1 MSRSEPGGHGSPGSI
16 KSDAVRSQDLAA
28 RLRELIDETRPT
40 EAPSKGT
47 PVPESLEAATRQIEN
62 LETALERRT
71 VIGQATGL
79 VMERFGLT
87 AEVAFEV
94 LRRLSQEHNRKLHDI
109 AVELVSEGHA
119 EGL

>member
-1 MSRSEPGGHGSPGSI
+1 MT
-16 KSDAVRSQDLAA
+16 SQDLVA
-28 RLRELIDETRPT
+28 RLRELSQATGPT
-40 EAPSKGT
+40 EAPSTGT
-47 PVPESLEAATRQIEN
+47 RAPRSLEEATRHIEN

-79 VMERFGLT
+79 VMERFGLS

-94 LRRLSQEHNRKLHDI
+94 LRRLSQEQNRKLHDI
-109 AVELVSEGHA
+109 AAELVSDGHA